1 MSKLF
6 FHIGGTGIPDS
17 VMLDY
22 AVEQAEMDPA
32 FEADAHITFTDADQF
47 FSILTP
53 ERIRL
58 LRYIHEHGRVQSVRA
73 LAAALGRDYANVHAD
88 VAVLVKHGLLE
99 KEGTALTL
107 ITTAPAEQPA

>member
-1 MSKLF
+1 MSKLL

-22 AVEQAEMDPA
+22 AVDQAERDPA

-47 FSILTP
+47 FSVLTP

-58 LRYIHEHGRVQSVRA
+58 LRHIHEHGRVQSVRA
-73 LAAALGRDYANVHAD
+73 LAAALNRDYANVHAD
-88 VAVLVKHGLLE
+88 ITVLVKHGLIE

-107 ITTAPAEQPA
+107 IASLPVEQPA